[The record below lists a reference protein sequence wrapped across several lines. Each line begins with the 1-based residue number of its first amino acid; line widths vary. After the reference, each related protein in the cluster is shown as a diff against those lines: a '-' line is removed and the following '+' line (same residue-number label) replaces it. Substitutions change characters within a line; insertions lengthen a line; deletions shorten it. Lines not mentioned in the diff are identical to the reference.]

1 MAPATATWQKI
12 VCAVDFS
19 DCARV
24 ALANAIT
31 LACQNGAQLA
41 LVHVLKPPVGAAMAE
56 PIFPPAD
63 LLTQLETDLGKEL
76 ERWRQSALDAGVER
90 VTGDVIVAYDI
101 HHALLDY
108 ARKNK
113 ADAVVI
119 GTHGRTG
126 FKRLVLGSVA
136 EHVVRHTHIP
146 VVVVPPR
153 AT

>member
-108 ARKNK
+108 AKKNN

-153 AT
+153 AI

>member
-1 MAPATATWQKI
+1 MGRTTWQKI

-19 DCARV
+19 ECARV
-24 ALANAIT
+24 ALDSAIT

-41 LVHVLKPPVGAAMAE
+41 LVHVLKPPAGGAMAE

-63 LLTQLETDLGKEL
+63 LLTQLESDLGKEL

-101 HHALLDY
+101 HHAVLDY
-108 ARKNK
+108 AKKQK

-126 FKRLVLGSVA
+126 FKRLALGSVA
-136 EHVVRHTHIP
+136 EHVVRHTHVP

-153 AT
+153 AS